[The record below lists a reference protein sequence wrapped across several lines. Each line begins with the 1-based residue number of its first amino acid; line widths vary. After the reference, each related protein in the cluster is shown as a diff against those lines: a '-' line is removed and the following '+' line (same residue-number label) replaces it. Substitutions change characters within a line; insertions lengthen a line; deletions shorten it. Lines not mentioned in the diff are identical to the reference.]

1 MKQSIDVTYIH
12 FLGDIVEFN
21 YVLTDCLNL
30 SISTRR
36 VLKSPAMIMY
46 SSISPCGSIGFCLM
60 QFDLVRY
67 IYIKDCY
74 VSLEN

>member
-1 MKQSIDVTYIH
+1 MHLLDDV
-12 FLGDIVEFN
+12 VEFT
-21 YVLTDCLNL
+21 YVLTDCINL

-46 SSISPCGSIGFCLM
+46 SSISLCSSISFCFM